1 MIVNVSYAE
10 NLLYTDLQKICEFNK
25 DTIPENKEQ
34 IKTKKLA
41 CFYYIKGYLEVANHN
56 CMFDLS
62 SNNLH
67 KLNTTKI
74 NFEQIFKSSIN
85 PAFDYKALTV
95 GIPTIQSGNYSLVPK
110 LDLKKINKNSF
121 GNYLLRV
128 SFDISPLILKEHLP
142 LL

>member
-1 MIVNVSYAE
+1 MIFNNQISKLFFSFLLIVNVSYAE
-10 NLLYTDLQKICEFNK
+10 NLLYTDLQKMCEFNK
-25 DTIPENKEQ
+25 DSNPENKEK

-74 NFEQIFKSSIN
+74 NFEQILKSLDIYDQKFS
-85 PAFDYKALTV
+85 
-95 GIPTIQSGNYSLVPK
+95 TITSGNAI
-110 LDLKKINKNSF
+110 D
-121 GNYLLRV
+121 
-128 SFDISPLILKEHLP
+128 HLWSVFSKHWP
-142 LL
+142 CSN

>member
-1 MIVNVSYAE
+1 MIFNNQISKLLFSFLLIVNVSYAE
-10 NLLYTDLQKICEFNK
+10 SLLYTDLQKMCEFNK
-25 DTIPENKEQ
+25 DRNPENKEQ

-74 NFEQIFKSSIN
+74 NFEQILKSLDIYDQKFS
-85 PAFDYKALTV
+85 
-95 GIPTIQSGNYSLVPK
+95 TITSGNAI
-110 LDLKKINKNSF
+110 D
-121 GNYLLRV
+121 
-128 SFDISPLILKEHLP
+128 HLWSVFSKHWP
-142 LL
+142 CSN

>member
-1 MIVNVSYAE
+1 MIFNNQISKLLFSFLLIVNVSYAE
-10 NLLYTDLQKICEFNK
+10 NLLYTDLQKMCEFNK
-25 DTIPENKEQ
+25 DTNPENKEQ

-74 NFEQIFKSSIN
+74 NFEQILKSLDIYDQKFS
-85 PAFDYKALTV
+85 
-95 GIPTIQSGNYSLVPK
+95 TITSGNAI
-110 LDLKKINKNSF
+110 D
-121 GNYLLRV
+121 
-128 SFDISPLILKEHLP
+128 HLWSVFSKHWP
-142 LL
+142 CSN

>member
-1 MIVNVSYAE
+1 MIFNNQITTLFFSFLLIINVSFAE
-10 NLLYTDLQKICEFNK
+10 NLLYTDLQKMCEFNK
-25 DTIPENKEQ
+25 NTNPENKEQ

-74 NFEQIFKSSIN
+74 NFEQILKSLDIYDQKFS
-85 PAFDYKALTV
+85 
-95 GIPTIQSGNYSLVPK
+95 TITSGNAIDHLW
-110 LDLKKINKNSF
+110 
-121 GNYLLRV
+121 RV
-128 SFDISPLILKEHLP
+128 FSKHWPCNN
-142 LL
+142 

>member
-1 MIVNVSYAE
+1 MIFNNQIGKLFFSFLLIANVSYSE
-10 NLLYTDLQKICEFNK
+10 SLLYTDLQKMCEFNK
-25 DTIPENKEQ
+25 VSNPENKEQ

-74 NFEQIFKSSIN
+74 NFEQILKSLDIYDQKFS
-85 PAFDYKALTV
+85 
-95 GIPTIQSGNYSLVPK
+95 TITSGNAI
-110 LDLKKINKNSF
+110 D
-121 GNYLLRV
+121 
-128 SFDISPLILKEHLP
+128 HLWSVFSKHWP
-142 LL
+142 CNN

>member
-1 MIVNVSYAE
+1 MIFNNQISKLFFSFLLIVNVSYAE

-25 DTIPENKEQ
+25 DSNPENKEQ
-34 IKTKKLA
+34 VKANKLA

-74 NFEQIFKSSIN
+74 NFEQILKSLDIYDQKFS
-85 PAFDYKALTV
+85 
-95 GIPTIQSGNYSLVPK
+95 TITSGNAI
-110 LDLKKINKNSF
+110 D
-121 GNYLLRV
+121 
-128 SFDISPLILKEHLP
+128 HLWSVFSKHWP
-142 LL
+142 CNN

>member
-1 MIVNVSYAE
+1 MIFSNQISKLFFSFFLIVNVSYAE

-25 DTIPENKEQ
+25 DSNPVNKEQ

-56 CMFDLS
+56 CMYDLS

-74 NFEQIFKSSIN
+74 NFEQILKSLDIYDQKFS
-85 PAFDYKALTV
+85 
-95 GIPTIQSGNYSLVPK
+95 TITSGNAI
-110 LDLKKINKNSF
+110 D
-121 GNYLLRV
+121 
-128 SFDISPLILKEHLP
+128 HLWSVFSKHWP
-142 LL
+142 CSN

>member
-1 MIVNVSYAE
+1 MIFNNQISKLLFSFLLIVNVSYAE
-10 NLLYTDLQKICEFNK
+10 NLLYTDLQKMCEFNK
-25 DTIPENKEQ
+25 DRNPENKEQ

-74 NFEQIFKSSIN
+74 NFEQILKSLDIYDQKFS
-85 PAFDYKALTV
+85 
-95 GIPTIQSGNYSLVPK
+95 TITSGNAI
-110 LDLKKINKNSF
+110 D
-121 GNYLLRV
+121 
-128 SFDISPLILKEHLP
+128 HLWSVFSKHWP
-142 LL
+142 CNN